1 MFESKVCFN
10 IELYVFKI
18 KFCIV
23 YDNYVLYIINEYI
36 M

>member
-1 MFESKVCFN
+1 MFESKACFN
-10 IELYVFKI
+10 IELYVFKT

-23 YDNYVLYIINEYI
+23 YDNYVLYIINEHI